1 MESNNNSSNNNT
13 PTSVNPLTPTL
24 AKAPPMATAET
35 HQTPAVSVEDKNMDA
50 QARAAARRRARR
62 PQRDLAY
69 TRLGALPSDLW
80 GLNSPAHVSARH
92 DRTTLPTQPAD
103 TVAEPNKEE
112 PAVTFDDATT
122 KAVPTAVV
130 GTQQQEDEEAAA
142 TKKDPATAMVEG
154 KAVDEIVAPVVA
166 DDPQLVM
173 NRIMAFPTDDWSL
186 SAKDRGAEAA
196 LGRTKGKHG
205 DTTNGKCIIL

>member
-1 MESNNNSSNNNT
+1 MESNKSNNNT
-13 PTSVNPLTPTL
+13 PTSVTPLTPTL
-24 AKAPPMATAET
+24 AKAAPTATAET
-35 HQTPAVSVEDKNMDA
+35 HQTPAVPVEDKVTDA
-50 QARAAARRRARR
+50 QARAAARRARR
-62 PQRDLAY
+62 PERDLAY

-112 PAVTFDDATT
+112 PAVVFDDATT
-122 KAVPTAVV
+122 KAAPIADAK
-130 GTQQQEDEEAAA
+130 QRKDEDDAA
-142 TKKDPATAMVEG
+142 TKKAPATVVVEE
-154 KAVDEIVAPVVA
+154 KAVDAIVAPVGA
-166 DDPQLVM
+166 DDPQLYMTRMVAYP
-173 NRIMAFPTDDWSL
+173 NYDWSL

-205 DTTNGKCIIL
+205 ATPNGKCIIL